1 MGVVGRCTA
10 PIEDSYVLARAVT
23 TERTVA
29 ERVAAETEIRPMAT
43 FAVTGTAS
51 GIGAATAARLV
62 EDGHRVVGV
71 DLHDADVIADL
82 ASPEGRESAI
92 AGVLER
98 CDGNLAGLVP
108 CAGVGG
114 TSSSELTVR
123 LNYFGTM
130 ALVAGLRDALVAGGG
145 TLVLVSSNSTTMTP
159 GLSVDD
165 ADVYLAGDEE
175 AAVRHFAEGGWMAY
189 PAGKL
194 AIAFWVRAN
203 AAAWLADGIRINAV
217 APGVIRTGMTEFLTT
232 DPQLMAALDQIP
244 IPAGRW
250 GRPEEIAE
258 AIAFLASDRS
268 SYVVGQ
274 TLFVDGGTDAL
285 LQPRSHPHPL
295 PAR

>member
-1 MGVVGRCTA
+1 
-10 PIEDSYVLARAVT
+10 
-23 TERTVA
+23 
-29 ERVAAETEIRPMAT
+29 MAT

-51 GIGAATAARLV
+51 GIGAATAARLAQ
-62 EDGHRVVGV
+62 EGHRVVGV

-82 ASPEGRESAI
+82 SSPEGRAAAI
-92 AGVLER
+92 AGVLDR
-98 CDGNLAGLVP
+98 CDGDLAGFVP

-130 ALVAGLRDALVAGGG
+130 AMVVGLRGALAAGEGG

-175 AAVRHFAEGGWMAY
+175 AAVEHFAEGGWMAY

-203 AAAWLADGIRINAV
+203 AAAWMADGVRVNAV
-217 APGVIRTGMTEFLTT
+217 APGVIRTGMTEFVAS
-232 DPQLMAALDQIP
+232 DPDLMAALDQIP
-244 IPAGRW
+244 IPVGRW

-274 TLFVDGGTDAL
+274 TLFVDGGTDAV

-295 PAR
+295 PAS